1 MEYKSSEVTTAA
13 GLYEQMASER
23 STYLRE
29 GQESSKFTLPYLI
42 PETAG
47 GSGSRRSRI
56 KTPYQSIGAAGVNS
70 LAAKLLT
77 GLFPTNIPFFKLVLD
92 QIKIAQQEGGQEAIT
107 EIDKALRKVEAALM
121 REIEVSNDRVAMFEA
136 LKHLIVG
143 GNVLLY
149 LTDEG
154 LQVYPLEKY
163 VCRRDPNGNTLEII
177 IKETINGKAL
187 PADFLLKLQEKAKY
201 TDQTVEEDL
210 DIYTHVKRDGDFFN
224 WHQECKGERIPNTE
238 GRAKKDV
245 NPFINLR
252 FTRLSGESYGRGY
265 VEEYRGD
272 LISLEGLMKAIIE
285 NAAAS
290 ARTVFLVNPNGTT
303 RASVL
308 AKAPNGAIREGN
320 AQDVS
325 VLQVGK
331 GADLQVS
338 FTAVQRIEQRLQ
350 YAFLMAK
357 AVQRDAERVTSTEL
371 KILTQELES
380 TLGGI
385 YSILSSEL
393 QLPYLRRRMHL
404 LVRSGKVP
412 QLPDDIVGISII
424 TGLQGLGRGQDKEKL
439 IEFITTM
446 AQALG
451 ADVMRQYINLDEAIK
466 RLATSIGIETDTLI
480 KSGEQIAQEQ
490 QAAQQQELIRSL
502 GSAAVDSPLLDPK
515 KQAEAGLISQQ
526 IDNNAQQQ
534 EQPI

>member
-1 MEYKSSEVTTAA
+1 MEYSSSAVTAA
-13 GLYEQMASER
+13 GLYEQLAQER

-29 GQESSKFTLPYLI
+29 GQESSKLTLPYLI
-42 PETAG
+42 PETSG
-47 GSGSRRSRI
+47 GSGARRSKI

-92 QIKIAQQEGGQEAIT
+92 MIKIAQEEGGKEAIT

-121 REIEVSNDRVAMFEA
+121 REIEISNDRVAMFEA

-143 GNVLLY
+143 GNVLMY
-149 LTDEG
+149 LTSEG

-163 VCRRDPNGNTLEII
+163 VCKRDPNGNTLEII
-177 IKETINGKAL
+177 IKETVNGKAL
-187 PADFLLKLQEKAKY
+187 PLDFVAKLEEKAKY
-201 TDQTVEEDL
+201 TENTLEEDL

-238 GRAKKDV
+238 GRARKDV
-245 NPFINLR
+245 SPFINLR

-303 RASVL
+303 RASTL

-331 GADLQVS
+331 GADLQTS

-404 LVRSGKVP
+404 LVKSGRVP
-412 QLPDDIVGISII
+412 ELPQDIVGISII

-439 IEFITTM
+439 LEFITTL
-446 AQALG
+446 ATALG
-451 ADVMRQYINLDEAIK
+451 SDVMRQYVNVDEAIK
-466 RLATSIGIETDTLI
+466 RLATSIGIETETLV
-480 KSGEQIAQEQ
+480 KSGEQIAAEQ
-490 QAAQQQELIRSL
+490 QQLQQQELIRSL
-502 GSAAVDSPLLDPK
+502 GSAAVGSPLLDPK

-526 IDNNAQQQ
+526 MDSNAQQ
-534 EQPI
+534 EQLV

>member
-92 QIKIAQQEGGQEAIT
+92 QIKIAQQEGGQEAVT

-412 QLPDDIVGISII
+412 KLPDDIVGISII

-502 GSAAVDSPLLDPK
+502 GSAAVGSPLLDPK

>member
-1 MEYKSSEVTTAA
+1 MEYESPVGTAA
-13 GLYEQMASER
+13 SLYEQYATER
-23 STYLRE
+23 SSYLRE
-29 GQESSKFTLPYLI
+29 GQESSKYTLPYLI
-42 PETAG
+42 PETAA
-47 GSGSRRSRI
+47 GSGSRRTKI
-56 KTPYQSIGAAGVNS
+56 KTNYQGIGAAGTNS

-77 GLFPTNIPFFKLVLD
+77 GLFPTNVPFFKLVLD
-92 QIKIAQQEGGQEAIT
+92 KIKIAQEEAGAEAIT
-107 EIDKALRKVEAALM
+107 EIDKALRKVENALM
-121 REIEVSNDRVAMFEA
+121 REIEVSTDRVAMFEA
-136 LKHLIVG
+136 LKHLVVG

-149 LTDEG
+149 LTDDG

-163 VCRRDPNGNTLEII
+163 VCKRDATGNTIEII
-177 IKETINGKAL
+177 IKETISAKAL
-187 PADFLLKLQEKAKY
+187 PPAFLENIKQKAEYTEK
-201 TDQTVEEDL
+201 TLEEEL
-210 DIYTHVKRDGDFFN
+210 DIYTHVKRDGDYFN
-224 WHQECKGERIPNTE
+224 YHQECKNEIIPNTE

-245 NPFINLR
+245 SPFINLR

-303 RASVL
+303 RASTL

-320 AQDVS
+320 AQDIS
-325 VLQVGK
+325 VMQVGK
-331 GADLQVS
+331 GQDLQVS
-338 FTAVQRIEQRLQ
+338 FQAIQRIEQRLQ

-404 LVRSGKVP
+404 LVKSGKVP
-412 QLPDDIVGISII
+412 KLPDDIVGISIV

-439 IEFITTM
+439 LEFITVM

-451 ADVMRQYINLDEAIK
+451 ADVMRQYVNLDEAIK
-466 RLATSIGIETDTLI
+466 RLATSIGIETENLV
-480 KSGEQIAQEQ
+480 KSGEEIAAEQ
-490 QAAQQQELIRSL
+490 QQMQQQELIRSL
-502 GSAAVDSPLLDPK
+502 GSAAVGSPLLDPK
-515 KQAEAGLISQQ
+515 KQAEAGLINQEVTANANQEGQ
-526 IDNNAQQQ
+526 I
-534 EQPI
+534 

>member
-92 QIKIAQQEGGQEAIT
+92 LIKIAQQEGGKEAIA

-210 DIYTHVKRDGDFFN
+210 DIYTHVKRDGEFFN

>member
-92 QIKIAQQEGGQEAIT
+92 QIKIAQQEGGQEAVT

-210 DIYTHVKRDGDFFN
+210 DIYTHVKRDGEFFN

-252 FTRLSGESYGRGY
+252 FQRLSGESYGRGY

-526 IDNNAQQQ
+526 IDNNAQRQ

>member
-1 MEYKSSEVTTAA
+1 MEYSSKQVTAA
-13 GLYEQMASER
+13 GLYEQYASER

-29 GQESSKFTLPYLI
+29 GQESSKYTLPYLI
-42 PETAG
+42 PETAVS
-47 GSGSRRSRI
+47 SGRRTRI
-56 KTPYQSIGAAGVNS
+56 KTPYQGIGAAGTNS
-70 LAAKLLT
+70 LASKLLT

-92 QIKIAQQEGGQEAIT
+92 QIKLSQEEGGKEAIT
-107 EIDKALRKVEAALM
+107 EIDKALRKVENALM

-136 LKHLIVG
+136 LKHLVVG

-163 VCRRDPNGNTLEII
+163 VCKRDPNGNTLEII
-177 IKETINGKAL
+177 IKETINAKAL
-187 PADFLLKLQEKAKY
+187 PESFLKNLQQKAEY
-201 TDQTVEEDL
+201 TEDTMEEDL
-210 DIYTHVKRDGDFFN
+210 DIYTHVKRDGDYFN
-224 WHQECKGERIPNTE
+224 YHQECKNELIPNTE

-245 NPFINLR
+245 SPFLNLR
-252 FTRLSGESYGRGY
+252 FTRISGEHYGRGY

-272 LISLEGLMKAIIE
+272 LVSLEGLMKAIIE

-303 RASVL
+303 RAATL

-338 FTAVQRIEQRLQ
+338 FTAIQRIEQRLQ

-404 LVRSGKVP
+404 LVKSGKVP
-412 QLPDDIVGISII
+412 KLPDDIVGISII

-439 IEFITTM
+439 LEFITVI

-451 ADVMRQYINLDEAIK
+451 ADVMRQYVNLDEAIK
-466 RLATSIGIETDTLI
+466 RLATSIGIETETLV
-480 KSGEQIAQEQ
+480 KSGEQIAAEQ
-490 QAAQQQELIRSL
+490 QQAQQQELIRSL
-502 GSAAVDSPLLDPK
+502 GSAAIGSPLVDPK

-526 IDNNAQQQ
+526 MDANASTQQ
-534 EQPI
+534 EQSV

>member
-92 QIKIAQQEGGQEAIT
+92 QIKIAQQEGGQEAIA
-107 EIDKALRKVEAALM
+107 EIDKALRKVESALM

-210 DIYTHVKRDGDFFN
+210 DIYTHVKRDGEFFN

-252 FTRLSGESYGRGY
+252 FQRLSGESYGRGY

>member
-92 QIKIAQQEGGQEAIT
+92 QIKIAQQEGGQEAVT

-210 DIYTHVKRDGDFFN
+210 DIYTHVKRDGEFFN

-338 FTAVQRIEQRLQ
+338 FTVVQRIEQRLQ

>member
-1 MEYKSSEVTTAA
+1 MEYSSKQVTAA
-13 GLYEQMASER
+13 GLYEQYASER

-29 GQESSKFTLPYLI
+29 GQESSKYTLPYLI
-42 PETAG
+42 PETAVS
-47 GSGSRRSRI
+47 SGRRTRI
-56 KTPYQSIGAAGVNS
+56 KTPYQGIGAAGTNS
-70 LAAKLLT
+70 LASKLLT

-92 QIKIAQQEGGQEAIT
+92 QIKIAQEEGGKEAIT
-107 EIDKALRKVEAALM
+107 EIDKALRKVENALM

-136 LKHLIVG
+136 LKHLVVG

-163 VCRRDPNGNTLEII
+163 VCKRDPNGNTLEII
-177 IKETINGKAL
+177 IKETINAKAL
-187 PADFLLKLQEKAKY
+187 PESFLKNLQQKAEY
-201 TDQTVEEDL
+201 TEDTMEEDL
-210 DIYTHVKRDGDFFN
+210 DIYTHVKRDGDYFN
-224 WHQECKGERIPNTE
+224 YHQECKNELIPNTE

-245 NPFINLR
+245 SPFLNLR
-252 FTRLSGESYGRGY
+252 FTRISGEHYGRGY
-265 VEEYRGD
+265 VEEYLGD
-272 LISLEGLMKAIIE
+272 LVSLEGLMKAIIE

-303 RASVL
+303 RAATL

-338 FTAVQRIEQRLQ
+338 FTAIQRIEQRLQ

-404 LVRSGKVP
+404 LVKSGKVP
-412 QLPDDIVGISII
+412 KLPDDIVGISII

-439 IEFITTM
+439 LEFITVI

-451 ADVMRQYINLDEAIK
+451 ADVMRQYVNLDEAIK
-466 RLATSIGIETDTLI
+466 RLATSIGIETETLI
-480 KSGEQIAQEQ
+480 KSGEQIAAEQ
-490 QAAQQQELIRSL
+490 QQAQQQELVRSL
-502 GSAAVDSPLLDPK
+502 GSAAVGSPLLDPK

-526 IDNNAQQQ
+526 MDANASPQQ
-534 EQPI
+534 EQSV